1 LDVIARLFD
10 PSLLERALAWEMP
23 AFLQAYTL
31 HDSVLEEFRHSPS
44 GGIAIV
50 IAWDLHWNRNIPQ
63 NYRKL
68 AIVFPLPYS
77 LTWTQGSWYYAT
89 LDGGTSESVPL
100 IEREQML
107 ADGSVEIRAFQ
118 NERDEI
124 QPCAFDESLTR
135 TVFQGINWSRITILH
150 NRKVHFLCFDE
161 AGSLFAI
168 PKVAG
173 EPGVPPD
180 CGGIK

>member
-1 LDVIARLFD
+1 VAPLDVLTCLFD
-10 PSLLERALAWEMP
+10 PSLLERALVWDMP
-23 AFLQAYTL
+23 AFLHVYTL

-50 IAWDLHWNRNIPQ
+50 IDWNLHWNRTIPD

-77 LTWTQGSWYYAT
+77 LAWTQGSWYYAT
-89 LDGGTSESVPL
+89 LDGAISESVPAV
-100 IEREQML
+100 ERERML
-107 ADGSVEIRAFQ
+107 SDGSVEVRTFQ
-118 NERDEI
+118 NERDGI

-150 NRKVHFLCFDE
+150 NGEVRFLCFDE
-161 AGSLFAI
+161 TGSPFPI
-168 PKVAG
+168 PKVAA
-173 EPGVPPD
+173 EPAVTD
-180 CGGIK
+180 

>member
-1 LDVIARLFD
+1 MDHLFD
-10 PSLLERALAWEMP
+10 PSILERALAWDMSS
-23 AFLQAYTL
+23 FLMAYTL
-31 HDSVLEEFRHSPS
+31 HDSVLDEFRHSPL

-50 IAWDLHWNRNIPQ
+50 IDWDLHWNRTIPE

-77 LTWTQGSWYYAT
+77 LTWSQGSWYYAT
-89 LDGGTSESVPL
+89 LDGAISESVPAA
-100 IEREQML
+100 ERTLML
-107 ADGSVEIRAFQ
+107 SDGSVEVRAFQ

-135 TVFQGINWSRITILH
+135 SVFRGINWSRITFLH
-150 NRKVHFLCFDE
+150 NREVRFLCFDQ

-168 PKVAG
+168 P
-173 EPGVPPD
+173 
-180 CGGIK
+180 